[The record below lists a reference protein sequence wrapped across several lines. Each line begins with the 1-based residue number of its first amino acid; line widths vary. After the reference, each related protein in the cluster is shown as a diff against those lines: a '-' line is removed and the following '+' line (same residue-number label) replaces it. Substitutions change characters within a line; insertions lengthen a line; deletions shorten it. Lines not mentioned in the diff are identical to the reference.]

1 MKVRFNLLH
10 WSERFQA
17 ALRRDGWV
25 ILEPERK
32 DEVQATHPQVGNE
45 QMARTRLHR
54 LGLLNAGS
62 VRIEFWPWSVARQV
76 ESRDYEKWSRLDFF
90 DPSHCAANRKVIL
103 LLPARR
109 Q

>member
-1 MKVRFNLLH
+1 MKVRSNLLQ

-45 QMARTRLHR
+45 EMARIRLLR

-62 VRIEFWPWSVARQV
+62 LRIEFWPWSVARQV
-76 ESRDYEKWSRLDFF
+76 ESRDEKWSTHDFS
-90 DPSHCAANRKVIL
+90 DPSHCTANRKVIL